1 MAKSVFEMFL
11 GLSFVLMLSMSLS
24 PGATDEDR
32 KVYIAYLGSL
42 PERDYSPSS
51 HHFSMLQAVIK
62 QSSVAN
68 YLIRSY
74 KRSFNGFAAKL
85 TNEEANKLASM
96 KEVVS
101 IFPNKVYHLQTTRSW
116 DFLGLKDSVKRNPTV
131 ESDVIIG
138 VIDSGIWP
146 ESESFSDKGFG
157 PAPKKW
163 KGSCSG
169 GKNFTCNN
177 KLIGARFYN
186 SEEPREES
194 ARDGDGHGT
203 HTASTAAG
211 NNVEDASFF
220 GLAQGTARGGVPSA
234 RIAAYKVCKQN
245 GCASADILAAFDDA
259 IADGVDLIT
268 ISVGSTT
275 RSDFYQDSIAIGAF
289 HAAEKGILTVQSA
302 GNEGRLGKQGVTSV
316 VPWILTVAASSID
329 RRFFSKVVLGNGK
342 TLNGLSINSFD
353 LKKTKFPLVYGKEI
367 ANLGCNEEITARVC
381 ETGCLNSTL
390 VKEKIVL
397 CDQFRG
403 NNEARDAGAAGS
415 ILKTEIDDVSFVL
428 PLAASALSTDNY
440 ESVKSYLNSTKRPVA
455 EILRSETIEDSAAP
469 VVAPF
474 SSRGPNFMEP
484 DIMKPDLS
492 APGVDILAAFSPIG
506 SPSGNPADKRQVKYS
521 ILSGTSMSCPHAA
534 AVAAYVK
541 TFHPEWS
548 PSAIQSALM
557 TTAFPMDQST
567 NPDGELA
574 YGSGHVNPV
583 KATDPGLV
591 YEVVKGDYI
600 KFLCSIGYDSEK
612 LRRISGD
619 NSTCSK
625 TSENI
630 LPRDLNYPSLTAQ
643 ILPDKSFTVGF
654 HRTVTNVG
662 IASSTYKAKVSS
674 NSKLEVKV
682 DPEVLSFKALKEKK
696 SFNVTVT
703 GDALSLFS
711 MVSASLEWS
720 DGTHSV
726 KSPIVIHSYKS
737 FRLEG
742 STL

>member
-32 KVYIAYLGSL
+32 KAYERCCLIMSMMVYIAYLGSL

-220 GLAQGTARGGVPSA
+220 GLAQGTARGGVPSS

-329 RRFFSKVVLGNGK
+329 L
-342 TLNGLSINSFD
+342 
-353 LKKTKFPLVYGKEI
+353 YGKEI

-682 DPEVLSFKALKEKK
+682 DPEVLSFKALMEKK